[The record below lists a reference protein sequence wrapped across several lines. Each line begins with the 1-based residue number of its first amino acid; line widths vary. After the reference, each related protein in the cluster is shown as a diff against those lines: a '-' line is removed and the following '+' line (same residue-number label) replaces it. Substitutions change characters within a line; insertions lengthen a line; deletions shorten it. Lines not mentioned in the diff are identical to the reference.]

1 MPNRALDKDKTI
13 VANIID
19 GKLTNEM
26 IEIVNSGKPI
36 VFINHYNF
44 KRDGSHEVTVQS
56 CNKPKKSIIDYI
68 NRLILE
74 GAD

>member
-44 KRDGSHEVTVQS
+44 KRDGMLM
-56 CNKPKKSIIDYI
+56 SIKI
-68 NRLILE
+68 
-74 GAD
+74 